1 MKKINYKLVILF
13 IISLAIIIFGFV
25 NYSLYK
31 TPILKVNTVVNS
43 KLNES
48 SKETHYSQKIT
59 GTIMNGKYKGK
70 TLKATNRYSSSLVYD
85 DKISKGDEIF
95 VELSQDGSSILGIT
109 GIKRDKYLIVL
120 AVIFVDLLILIGGKK
135 GIKTLISLVFNVGIS
150 SLAIILYVNNYFKIN
165 LLAMYLVVSV
175 IFIIVSLFITN
186 GRSKKTLAA
195 ILSAIC
201 ALILSF
207 GLSFILIK
215 LNEKR
220 IYIWSLEYI
229 EAIYDYSNY
238 LYVSV
243 LLCGLGAVMDIS
255 ITISS
260 ALNELIEKNSKISK
274 SALIKSGKIISKDIV
289 GTMINVMLF
298 TCYTSVI
305 PTVILASKNSMPIIK
320 ALEFYG
326 GLELTIVLCN
336 CVGIVLTIPVSLFIS
351 IMILNKKKGS
361 VE

>member
-43 KLNES
+43 QLNES
-48 SKETHYSQKIT
+48 SKEIHYSQKIT

-165 LLAMYLVVSV
+165 LLAMYIVISV
-175 IFIIVSLFITN
+175 IFVIASLLITN
-186 GRSKKTLAA
+186 GKSKKSLAA

-215 LNEKR
+215 LNEER

-229 EAIYDYSNY
+229 EAIYDYNDY

-243 LLCGLGAVMDIS
+243 LLCGLGAVMDVS

-260 ALNELIEKNSKISK
+260 ALNELIEKNSKIEK